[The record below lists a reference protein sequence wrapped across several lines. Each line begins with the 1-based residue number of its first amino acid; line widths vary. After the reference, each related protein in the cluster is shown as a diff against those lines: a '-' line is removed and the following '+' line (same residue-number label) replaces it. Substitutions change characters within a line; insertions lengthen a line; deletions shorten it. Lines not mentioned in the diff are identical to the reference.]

1 MEDDDLDEV
10 APVEI
15 PISDSIDLHAFRPGD
30 VRSVVV
36 DYLAEARARG
46 YAQVR
51 LIHGRGIGVQRE
63 IVRALLAEIP
73 WVVDFTDADPSG
85 GGWGATVVSLASDS
99 DVPPA
104 RGPDLG

>member
-1 MEDDDLDEV
+1 MEDEDQDEV
-10 APVEI
+10 PPVEI
-15 PISDSIDLHAFRPGD
+15 PISDSIDLHAFRPRD

-63 IVRALLAEIP
+63 IVRTLLAEIP

-85 GGWGATVVSLASDS
+85 GGWGATVVSLASIA

-104 RGPDLG
+104 GGADLG